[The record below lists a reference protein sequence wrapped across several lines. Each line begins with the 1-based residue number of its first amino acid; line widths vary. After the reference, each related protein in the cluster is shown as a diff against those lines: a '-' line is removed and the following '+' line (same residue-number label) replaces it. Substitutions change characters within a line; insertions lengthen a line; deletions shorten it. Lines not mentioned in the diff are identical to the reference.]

1 MTVLFKE
8 MVMRAI
14 VLAASLLM
22 AAAPALAE
30 PTSTLV
36 VQANLPLADNSRVVS
51 YADLQ
56 ISTPEGRA
64 ALQKRVAFAVSDL
77 CDVRRFSVAEPHDSM
92 RCSAET
98 WASVKPRLD
107 ALTPRYASR

>member
-1 MTVLFKE
+1 
-8 MVMRAI
+8 MRAL
-14 VLAASLLM
+14 VLTAALLL
-22 AAAPALAE
+22 ATPAIAQS
-30 PTSTLV
+30 TDTLV
-36 VQANLPLADNSRVVS
+36 VQANYPLSDSSRIVS

-56 ISTPEGRA
+56 LSSAAGRA
-64 ALQKRVAFAVSDL
+64 TLHKRVAMAVSEL

-107 ALTPRYASR
+107 ALAPRLASR